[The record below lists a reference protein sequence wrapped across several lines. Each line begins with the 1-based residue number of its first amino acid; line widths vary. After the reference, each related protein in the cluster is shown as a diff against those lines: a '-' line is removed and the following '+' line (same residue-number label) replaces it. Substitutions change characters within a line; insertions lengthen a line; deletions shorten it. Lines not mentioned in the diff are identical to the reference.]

1 MAGEAVE
8 VGQFVAM
15 ARKSLIN
22 EPYLANAAIIGEL
35 TKLTLARS
43 GHSYFTLTDNNG
55 SIDCVLFNGNKSFT
69 SLDIKEG
76 SKLVAL
82 GGIDVYVKT
91 GRMQF
96 KASRIQPVKSIGELE
111 KVRQELILKWREDG
125 TMDRPRKTAPLI
137 PKRLHIITGGGSAA
151 LSDMQ
156 RLITDRWPNFS
167 YTVIPVLVQGNDAPK
182 EIVRAIKV
190 AEKNADLIIV
200 GRGGGS
206 PEDLWSF
213 NLESVCQAMIDCS
226 VPVVSA
232 VGHESDYMVSDMIAD
247 IRASTPSNAIER
259 CVGDF
264 NFHQMNLHNYGE
276 RIEDSVSRLFIDCKN
291 ELQLI
296 KSKLLN
302 APVKGIYNANQQITE
317 IENKLKLIVGEKFVS
332 TREKLNSLTNLLTIN
347 AERMISN
354 ENTKL
359 AVIES
364 SLKSVNPKNVLERG
378 YSMITS
384 QDGEIIMEASDLDEG
399 QTINLLLSD
408 GEASAS
414 INSIKKGSENNE

>member
-69 SLDIKEG
+69 SQDVKEG

-96 KASRIQPVKSIGELE
+96 KASRIQSVKSIGELE

-125 TMDRPRKTAPLI
+125 TMDRPRKAAPLI

-259 CVGDF
+259 VIPIKDELVAIIAQAGDRLDF
-264 NFHQMNLHNYGE
+264 AIDGLFTRQNE
-276 RIEDSVSRLFIDCKN
+276 RIGNLIIRLRAAPMRGISNAKLRRTKIASRV
-291 ELQLI
+291 
-296 KSKLLN
+296 KSATDRILM
-302 APVKGIYNANQQITE
+302 
-317 IENKLKLIVGEKFVS
+317 
-332 TREKLNSLTNLLTIN
+332 REKNRLTGLGSILT
-347 AERMISN
+347 S
-354 ENTKL
+354 T
-359 AVIES
+359 
-364 SLKSVNPKNVLERG
+364 NPTNVLERG
-378 YSMITS
+378 YSMAVNTKGVPITS
-384 QDGEIIMEASDLDEG
+384 VVGLKAGDPLTVVLKDGQV
-399 QTINLLLSD
+399 QT
-408 GEASAS
+408 EV
-414 INSIKKGSENNE
+414 KE